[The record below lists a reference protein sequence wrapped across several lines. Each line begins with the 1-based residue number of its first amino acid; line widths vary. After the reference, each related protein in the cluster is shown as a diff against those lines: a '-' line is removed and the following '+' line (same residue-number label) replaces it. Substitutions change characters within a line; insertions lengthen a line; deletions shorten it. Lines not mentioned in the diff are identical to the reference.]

1 MDLSSTIAGI
11 ATPIGV
17 SATGVIR
24 VSGDGALTIC
34 DAVIKG
40 KKPSDM
46 PANTTA
52 WARCVDANSG
62 QVIDEVVVA
71 VFRAPKSFTGQDT
84 VELSCHGSPYVL
96 QRVMLAL
103 LEAGARQAGP
113 GEFTKR
119 AFLNGKM
126 DLAMAEAVGDLIQA
140 QSEAAHRVALNQM
153 RGGVSKKLA
162 YLRQQLV
169 DLAALLELEL
179 DFGEEDVA
187 FANRDT
193 LKQILTDIRQ
203 EIDGLIGSFIT
214 GKMIKEGVQV
224 VIVGK
229 PNAGKSTL
237 LNALVQEEKAIVT
250 AQEGTTRDLI
260 EEVAEIIGVLFR
272 FFDTAG
278 LRQGTDEVE
287 LIGIQRAKDK
297 MLQADLVIYLFDA
310 TVTTAEM
317 LDKELMQI
325 PRDKRVLV
333 VGNKIDLVTTD
344 GDLPGRTGLVY
355 ISAKGKLHMD
365 KLEKALVEAVGLDG
379 YAQETMITSVRH
391 TQALIEARKAL
402 EEVLLGLE
410 GLVSSELLVQ
420 DLRIVMDAIG
430 SITGEISP
438 NEVLGAVFS
447 RFCIGK

>member
-1 MDLSSTIAGI
+1 
-11 ATPIGV
+11 
-17 SATGVIR
+17 
-24 VSGDGALTIC
+24 
-34 DAVIKG
+34 
-40 KKPSDM
+40 
-46 PANTTA
+46 
-52 WARCVDANSG
+52 
-62 QVIDEVVVA
+62 
-71 VFRAPKSFTGQDT
+71 
-84 VELSCHGSPYVL
+84 
-96 QRVMLAL
+96 MLAL

-203 EIDGLIGSFIT
+203 EMDGLIGSFIT

-237 LNALVQEEKAIVT
+237 LNTLVQEEKAIVT

-260 EEVAEIIGVLFR
+260 EEVAEIFGVLFR

-402 EEVLLGLE
+402 EEVQSGLE